1 MEGFIQKVVNLFDIL
16 VNCWKNFCAHI
27 ILHQCSSSVKRL
39 PFWNL
44 GFHKELSKCQEWLL
58 ASPADNT
65 IPPKIWQ
72 KVRTLLWNVAGICGL
87 TSTAVEA
94 DLLGEGTK
102 VTLWTGFCDITA
114 KRERERERE
123 RRCLLLSVGGPSL
136 FLESLFATRP
146 LSSPVGEKLS
156 EYQDVRKA
164 TWAAGLVFHWI
175 SSAEWVAPWVT
186 LKLFKLNSE
195 LDPFISCE

>member
-1 MEGFIQKVVNLFDIL
+1 M
-16 VNCWKNFCAHI
+16 
-27 ILHQCSSSVKRL
+27 
-39 PFWNL
+39 
-44 GFHKELSKCQEWLL
+44 
-58 ASPADNT
+58 
-65 IPPKIWQ
+65 
-72 KVRTLLWNVAGICGL
+72 
-87 TSTAVEA
+87 TSRP
-94 DLLGEGTK
+94 
-102 VTLWTGFCDITA
+102 
-114 KRERERERE
+114 RERERERE